1 MSRLFCYSACMPDL
15 TPIAAY
21 LEGQRERRHIEGRT
35 AFARFLGVDQSLY
48 GRWIDDGVLPGSRN
62 LAKAALALGV
72 EHGELMRIA
81 GHVVVTAPAGDP
93 VPHLGDWA
101 ADTRRGSEF
110 MEALDLSRFSARLV
124 GDCLA
129 PKYPAGTVLI
139 FDRERPAVVGS
150 IVAAVIAGERHV
162 KRVVSRNGEWVL
174 ADEHGQIIVQR
185 DDITIWGV
193 MVDD

>member
-1 MSRLFCYSACMPDL
+1 MPDL

-21 LEGQRERRHIEGRT
+21 FEEQRRLRGIEGRT
-35 AFARFLGVDQSLY
+35 AFAKFLGVDQSLY
-48 GRWIDDGVLPGSRN
+48 GRWLDDGIVPGSRN
-62 LAKAALALGV
+62 LARAAAALGV
-72 EHGELMRIA
+72 GHGELMRIA
-81 GHVVVTAPAGDP
+81 GHVVVTPEAGAP

-101 ADTRRGSEF
+101 ADTRRGNEF
-110 MEALDLSRFSARLV
+110 MEALDLSRFSVRLV

-129 PKYPAGTVLI
+129 PRFPAGSVLI

-162 KRVVSRNGEWVL
+162 KQVVSRNGEWVL
-174 ADEHGQIIVQR
+174 SDAHDQIIVQR
-185 DDITIWGV
+185 EDITIWGV